1 MKNETVEYQA
11 INYVYDLNNCAIEY
25 GFKNDEGWELSL
37 ATALEKT
44 ALEKKYYPTVTVKAL
59 PETLLELV
67 RLVKNKLI
75 AVKYDMERKFDTAH
89 DNDEVIL
96 QYLIAFNPKR
106 AR

>member
-11 INYVYDLNNCAIEY
+11 TAYVYDLNNCAIEY
-25 GFKNDEGWELSL
+25 GFKMDEGWELNL
-37 ATALEKT
+37 ATSIEKL
-44 ALEKKYYPTVTVKAL
+44 ALEKKYYPTVAVKAL

-75 AVKYDMERKFDTAH
+75 AAKYDMERKL
-89 DNDEVIL
+89 DNVNADNSNL

>member
-11 INYVYDLNNCAIEY
+11 MAYVYDLNNCAIEY
-25 GFKNDEGWELSL
+25 GFKTDEGWELSL
-37 ATALEKT
+37 ATASEKA
-44 ALEKKYYPTVTVKAL
+44 ALEKKYYPTVTIKAL

-75 AVKYDMERKFDTAH
+75 AAKYDMERKFDTAH
-89 DNDEVIL
+89 NDDVSL

>member
-11 INYVYDLNNCAIEY
+11 MNYVYDLNNCATEY
-25 GFKNDEGWELSL
+25 GFKYDDVWELSL

-75 AVKYDMERKFDTAH
+75 AAKYDMERKFDT
-89 DNDEVIL
+89 DTNNVSL

>member
-1 MKNETVEYQA
+1 MKNKTVEYQA
-11 INYVYDLNNCAIEY
+11 MAYVYDLNNCAIEY
-25 GFKNDEGWELSL
+25 GFKTDEGWELSL

-44 ALEKKYYPTVTVKAL
+44 ALEKKYYPTVTIKAL

-67 RLVKNKLI
+67 RRVKNKLI
-75 AVKYDMERKFDTAH
+75 AAKYDMERTFDA
-89 DNDEVIL
+89 DSNDVSL

>member
-11 INYVYDLNNCAIEY
+11 MAYVYDLNNCAIEY
-25 GFKNDEGWELSL
+25 GFKTDEGWELNL
-37 ATALEKT
+37 ATALEKA
-44 ALEKKYYPTVTVKAL
+44 ALEKKYYPTVTIKAL

-75 AVKYDMERKFDTAH
+75 AAKYDMERKFDTA
-89 DNDEVIL
+89 DNADVSL

>member
-11 INYVYDLNNCAIEY
+11 MTYVYDLNNGAIEY
-25 GFKNDEGWELSL
+25 GFKTDEGWELSL
-37 ATALEKT
+37 ATALEKA

-67 RLVKNKLI
+67 RLVKNKLM
-75 AVKYDMERKFDTAH
+75 AAKYDMERKFDA
-89 DNDEVIL
+89 DNNEVSL

>member
-1 MKNETVEYQA
+1 MKNQTVEYQA
-11 INYVYDLNNCAIEY
+11 MAYVYDLNNCAIEY
-25 GFKNDEGWELSL
+25 GFKTDEGWELNL

-44 ALEKKYYPTVTVKAL
+44 ALERKYYPTVTVKAL

-75 AVKYDMERKFDTAH
+75 AAKYDMERKFDTA
-89 DNDEVIL
+89 DINDVSL

-106 AR
+106 TR

>member
-11 INYVYDLNNCAIEY
+11 MAYVYDLNNCAIEY
-25 GFKNDEGWELSL
+25 GFKTDEGWELNL

-44 ALEKKYYPTVTVKAL
+44 VLEKKYYPTVTVKAL

-67 RLVKNKLI
+67 RLVKNKLT
-75 AVKYDMERKFDTAH
+75 AAKYDMERKFDTA
-89 DNDEVIL
+89 DINDVSL

-106 AR
+106 TR

>member
-11 INYVYDLNNCAIEY
+11 MNYVYDLNNCAIEY
-25 GFKNDEGWELSL
+25 GFKNDDVWELSL

-75 AVKYDMERKFDTAH
+75 AAKYDMERKFDT
-89 DNDEVIL
+89 DTNNVSL